1 MTRLPMPTALPL
13 LAPVPQVGSVRS
25 ARRATTLIELMIAFA
40 LLSTAIMVVFG
51 LVSNVQQLQNDTQ
64 AKEFAMIVVSNVA
77 NRCSGASVAQISAW
91 INGRR
96 MLADID
102 SPQGTWSTLNDLRQW
117 GLVSDQP
124 GIMANQSAGED
135 DRLMRFTIGFYRVM
149 DNTFDSGQPIPGPG
163 QQGFWGAQSP
173 GRLHTVVS
181 WLFDHSRP
189 IAASAHF
196 RAPFRITDPANVT
209 QVTTKKPVA
218 VLVMAW
224 MLDRQGRQPRLLHSL
239 VSMVSTP

>member
-1 MTRLPMPTALPL
+1 MTWLPMPISLPVL
-13 LAPVPQVGSVRS
+13 INSAPS
-25 ARRATTLIELMIAFA
+25 APPIRRATTLIELMIAFA

-51 LVSNVQQLQNDTQ
+51 LVSNVQQLQSDTQ

-77 NRCSGASVAQISAW
+77 NRCSGATVGQISAW
-91 INGRR
+91 ITGGR

-124 GIMANQSAGED
+124 GIIVNQSAGED
-135 DRLMRFTIGFYRVM
+135 DRSMRFTIGFYRVM
-149 DNTFDSGQPIPGPG
+149 DNTFDSGQPIPGAG
-163 QQGFWGAQSP
+163 QQGFWGTQSP
-173 GRLHTVVS
+173 GTLQTVVAR
-181 WLFDHSRP
+181 LFDPSRP
-189 IAASAHF
+189 IAATANL
-196 RAPFRITDPANVT
+196 RAPYRITDPANVT
-209 QVTTKKPVA
+209 QVTAKKPVA
-218 VLVMAW
+218 VLIMAW